1 MSQLLATLP
10 WHSHQSIV
18 KFYLQQHYSTNGLM
32 FVTKYNFYLMM
43 VIHQLCMQE
52 GGWVGGWVGILL
64 PSLSIDRLY
73 LQFQL
78 QLVRHSTNGLLFD
91 SRYAGIFL
99 FDDSLKLVVEIGRYT
114 FTKLCPPINFLLF
127 QLLRRLSCLAN
138 LITE

>member
-52 GGWVGGWVGILL
+52 GVGGQVYFYQACRSIDCTYSSSYSLYVTLPMACCLILGMLVYFYLMIALNQQWRQEGILL
-64 PSLSIDRLY
+64 PSFVHRSIFCSSNY
-73 LQFQL
+73 FA
-78 QLVRHSTNGLLFD
+78 VYH
-91 SRYAGIFL
+91 
-99 FDDSLKLVVEIGRYT
+99 VW
-114 FTKLCPPINFLLF
+114 
-127 QLLRRLSCLAN
+127 
-138 LITE
+138 LI